1 LSEIDVA
8 KTKIKDLENDLTST
22 NATLCAINEET
33 ASKNQEYSAELNRKT
48 QVIQQLEVSLKDSSV
63 HLSELQ
69 STKEVVETELSEL
82 KQRIVDVEENLE
94 SECRAHAAV
103 QRAAGEAA
111 SVAAAALQ
119 ANVEEKEKI
128 EQQLIE
134 YREKAIKLSLELDHS
149 TSALE
154 AAKAEVIQLEKTA
167 RFERVP
173 REDLDA
179 LSSELKEALLRVS
192 QLEKSLE
199 EKTAL
204 LNLSYQKFEAAQ
216 ARIRV
221 LEQNEEVVSKQVQ
234 SFECT
239 IQDLSA
245 QNVNLDKM
253 VAQFQSDLQSK
264 EAELINFRSTN
275 EKIALL
281 EFRLQEVNDE
291 TAHMSRII
299 DGKTDEILRLEEEL
313 ARVTGSQNDHQ
324 KQLQHAEQRFHDKQ
338 RELDEIRNSLQSMQS
353 VNDDLVAKLSD
364 KENLNVDL
372 RKNLENSSQ
381 RFDLLHSKLESVQS
395 EKSSLSERVRL
406 LESQLECQEQE
417 IGDLRRG
424 LSDVHNERDLSTQL
438 KHRLTSLQAQYD
450 DAVSQCQQLRLVRD
464 EILTHQEQSKEDILR
479 LGSQLQVKIEE
490 KTALEQYRIQSESQ
504 KEAILRDYQTVKNA
518 LTEKENQLHTAQCQ
532 RDEFINQVKILNE
545 KIGEVQKKASASES
559 SSKIQVQR
567 NLEETVDK
575 LKKELVAARSKN
587 EILQLNFETE
597 EDQRNKKIERLDK
610 ELETVKQQVLIIKFV
625 SQILTHFFF
634 FKQYA
639 KCKEQLRLLR
649 YRPNEEGTVS
659 LPKPR
664 VSIVVESISIQTD
677 PIADKGFGVS
687 LHFPSSC
694 FLVK

>member
-1 LSEIDVA
+1 
-8 KTKIKDLENDLTST
+8 
-22 NATLCAINEET
+22 
-33 ASKNQEYSAELNRKT
+33 
-48 QVIQQLEVSLKDSSV
+48 
-63 HLSELQ
+63 
-69 STKEVVETELSEL
+69 
-82 KQRIVDVEENLE
+82 
-94 SECRAHAAV
+94 
-103 QRAAGEAA
+103 
-111 SVAAAALQ
+111 
-119 ANVEEKEKI
+119 
-128 EQQLIE
+128 
-134 YREKAIKLSLELDHS
+134 
-149 TSALE
+149 
-154 AAKAEVIQLEKTA
+154 
-167 RFERVP
+167 
-173 REDLDA
+173 
-179 LSSELKEALLRVS
+179 
-192 QLEKSLE
+192 
-199 EKTAL
+199 
-204 LNLSYQKFEAAQ
+204 
-216 ARIRV
+216 
-221 LEQNEEVVSKQVQ
+221 
-234 SFECT
+234 
-239 IQDLSA
+239 
-245 QNVNLDKM
+245 
-253 VAQFQSDLQSK
+253 
-264 EAELINFRSTN
+264 
-275 EKIALL
+275 
-281 EFRLQEVNDE
+281 
-291 TAHMSRII
+291 
-299 DGKTDEILRLEEEL
+299 
-313 ARVTGSQNDHQ
+313 
-324 KQLQHAEQRFHDKQ
+324 
-338 RELDEIRNSLQSMQS
+338 MQS

-438 KHRLTSLQAQYD
+438 KHHLTSLQAQYD
-450 DAVSQCQQLRLVRD
+450 DAVSQCQQLRSVRD
-464 EILTHQEQSKEDILR
+464 EILTHQEQSKEEILR

-490 KTALEQYRIQSESQ
+490 KAALEQYRIQSESQ

-625 SQILTHFFF
+625 SQISTNFFF